1 MSPIRAIRMLMVL
14 VLGLSLT
21 LRPGT
26 AIASKLVLALGDA
39 SYLSPASVTAWTGAD
54 VELVLGEYE
63 VDEFAVVILSNIS
76 YAAIPEPV
84 RQSLSD
90 FLGRGGSLL
99 ITGGP
104 NGYGSGGYQP
114 IADILP
120 FQIYAEQDWRA
131 HPFKAVIPLQPGHPI
146 LQGVTFRTVG
156 NFNDLN
162 PKAGAVEL
170 GRYAGGRVVGG
181 FRGGAV
187 FQSPLIAEQT
197 AGSGTVVGIA
207 FDLGQEVQSDW
218 ADGSLFLQNLLTYL
232 VSRSPLEPQPK
243 EEEKRGGR

>member
-1 MSPIRAIRMLMVL
+1 MSSIRPIRMLTIL

-26 AIASKLVLALGDA
+26 AIASKLILALGDA
-39 SYLSPASVTAWTGAD
+39 SYLSPASVKDWTGAD

-63 VDEFAVVILSNIS
+63 VNEFAVVIFSNIS
-76 YAAIPEPV
+76 YAAIPEPA
-84 RQSLSD
+84 RQGLAD
-90 FLGRGGSLL
+90 FLGSGGSLL

-104 NGYGSGGYQP
+104 NAYGSGAYQP

-120 FQIYAEQDWRA
+120 FKIYAEQDWRA
-131 HPFKAVIPLQPGHPI
+131 HPFKAVIPLQPENPI
-146 LQGVTFRTVG
+146 LQGVTFRTIG

-181 FRGGAV
+181 FGAGAV
-187 FQSPLIAEQT
+187 YQSPLIAEQT
-197 AGSGTVVGIA
+197 VGSGTVVGIA
-207 FDLGQEVQSDW
+207 FDLGQELQSGW
-218 ADGSLFLQNLLTYL
+218 ADGNLFLQNLLTYL
-232 VSRSPLEPQPK
+232 VSRSPLEPHPK
-243 EEEKRGGR
+243 EEGKGGRR